1 MAKSKFPTVRKPTAL
16 SHKNA
21 VEFIRIQLSEW
32 FPELKTPKILTK
44 SSQKSIPTIS
54 QCVNLDLI
62 QFSGKTKIAIIV
74 YDQDKFDRKG
84 ELTLAKFH
92 QIVSKI
98 DYLDKLGKNFHK
110 VLVLTDFQ
118 AFVQTRKSLLNLGYN
133 LERKSD
139 MQKTEFSLKEYK
151 NLFVIHEPFPILE
164 NNGWWKK
171 QNYELTIPDIL
182 LGLKYGL
189 LKKDEIPKL
198 QELHYEKLK
207 NVKGNFQEII
217 DYYYYKL
224 GFRKS
229 SHKSNED

>member
-1 MAKSKFPTVRKPTAL
+1 MAKSKYPTVRKPTAL

-21 VEFIRIQLSEW
+21 VKFVKIQLSEW

-44 SSQKSIPTIS
+44 SSQKPITNIS
-54 QCVNLDLI
+54 QYVNLDLI
-62 QFSGKTKIAIIV
+62 QFNGKTKIAIIV

-84 ELTLAKFH
+84 ELTQANFH

-98 DYLDKLGKNFHK
+98 DYLDKLGKQFYK

-118 AFVQTRKSLLNLGYN
+118 AFVQTRTDLLNLGYN

-151 NLFVIHEPFPILE
+151 NLFVIHEPFPVLT
-164 NNGWWKK
+164 NDGWWKK

-189 LKKDEIPKL
+189 LKKEEIPKS
-198 QELHYEKLK
+198 QELHSEKLK
-207 NVKGNFQEII
+207 NVIGNFQDII

-229 SHKSNED
+229 INNSAKD

>member
-1 MAKSKFPTVRKPTAL
+1 MIFEQIEQDL
-16 SHKNA
+16 
-21 VEFIRIQLSEW
+21 
-32 FPELKTPKILTK
+32 LKTLIKQCIVDGILIRDINDIGSLKITDYGK
-44 SSQKSIPTIS
+44 KY
-54 QCVNLDLI
+54 LD
-62 QFSGKTKIAIIV
+62 
-74 YDQDKFDRKG
+74 DQDKFDRKG

-217 DYYYYKL
+217 DL
-224 GFRKS
+224 QI
-229 SHKSNED
+229 